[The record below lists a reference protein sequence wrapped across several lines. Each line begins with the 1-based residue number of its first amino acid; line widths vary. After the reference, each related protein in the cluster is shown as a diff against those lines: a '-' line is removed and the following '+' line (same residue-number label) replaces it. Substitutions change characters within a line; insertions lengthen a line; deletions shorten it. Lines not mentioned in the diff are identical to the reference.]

1 MKTERT
7 KMIISIAI
15 MVACQVVLER
25 VLAINTMVV
34 KIGFGFVP
42 LVIVAILYGSWW
54 AAVAGAL
61 ADIIGTFA
69 VPIGPYFPGF
79 TVTAFLAGMIYGL
92 YLKNLDKIDM
102 KKAIIRSILAAVTV
116 SVVISLVL
124 NTAMIAIVFNYG
136 VMVLLP
142 SRAIQAGE
150 MIVVQSILIPLFCRN
165 ICRMLR
171 TKGGK
176 KRNVFHSHT

>member
-7 KMIISIAI
+7 KMIVSIAL
-15 MVACQVVLER
+15 MVAFQVVLER

-42 LVIVAILYGSWW
+42 LVIVAILYGPWW
-54 AAVAGAL
+54 AALAGAL

-69 VPIGPYFPGF
+69 VPVGPYFPGF
-79 TVTAFLAGMIYGL
+79 TVTAALAGMIYGL
-92 YLKNLDKIDM
+92 YLRNIDKSEM
-102 KKAIIRSILAAVTV
+102 KKAVIRSILAAITV
-116 SVVISLVL
+116 SIVVSLIL

-142 SRAIQAGE
+142 SRLIQAGE
-150 MIVVQSILIPLFCRN
+150 MIAVQSILIPLFCRN
-165 ICRMLR
+165 ICRMIR
-171 TKGGK
+171 TKDGK
-176 KRNVFHSHT
+176 KRNAFHGQT